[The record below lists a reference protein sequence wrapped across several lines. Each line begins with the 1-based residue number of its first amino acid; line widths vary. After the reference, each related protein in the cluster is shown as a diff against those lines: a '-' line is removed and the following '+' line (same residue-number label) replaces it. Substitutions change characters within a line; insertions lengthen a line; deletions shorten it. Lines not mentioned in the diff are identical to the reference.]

1 MNGRTVA
8 AVTIVVVALLALATV
23 VGLVHRARYGR
34 LRAAGGDLPAGLLTP
49 ARDTVTLLHFSS
61 ATCAPCRQVRAVCA
75 DLADGLDGVR
85 HVELD
90 AEEHLDAVRDL
101 GIWRLPTLLVVDR
114 RGTIARRTV
123 GVPDRASLRATV
135 TEVLAA

>member
-1 MNGRTVA
+1 MR
-8 AVTIVVVALLALATV
+8 AVPA
-23 VGLVHRARYGR
+23 GPGR
-34 LRAAGGDLPAGLLTP
+34 LRRSRRWPRRRP
-49 ARDTVTLLHFSS
+49 ARRV
-61 ATCAPCRQVRAVCA
+61 
-75 DLADGLDGVR
+75 
-85 HVELD
+85 D

-114 RGTIARRTV
+114 RGNIAQRTV

>member
-1 MNGRTVA
+1 M
-8 AVTIVVVALLALATV
+8 TIVVVALLAFATV
-23 VGLVHRARYGR
+23 VGLVYRARYGR
-34 LRAAGGDLPAGLLTP
+34 LHAAGGDLPPGLLAP

-75 DLADGLDGVR
+75 DLAGGLDGVR

-90 AEEHLDAVRDL
+90 ADEHLDAVRDL

-114 RGTIARRTV
+114 RGNIAQRTV

>member
-1 MNGRTVA
+1 
-8 AVTIVVVALLALATV
+8 VTIVVVALLALATV
-23 VGLVHRARYGR
+23 VGLVYRARYGR
-34 LRAAGGDLPAGLLTP
+34 LHAAGGDLPAGLLAP

-75 DLADGLDGVR
+75 DLAGGLDGVR

-90 AEEHLDAVRDL
+90 ADEHLDAVRDL

-114 RGTIARRTV
+114 RGNIAQRTV

>member
-1 MNGRTVA
+1 M
-8 AVTIVVVALLALATV
+8 VVLALLALATV
-23 VGLVHRARYGR
+23 AGLVYRARYGR

-75 DLADGLDGVR
+75 DLAREFAGTRDAVR

-114 RGTIARRTV
+114 HGTIARRTV

>member
-1 MNGRTVA
+1 M
-8 AVTIVVVALLALATV
+8 IVVVALLAVATV
-23 VGLVHRARYGR
+23 VGLVYRARYGR
-34 LRAAGGDLPAGLLTP
+34 LRATGGDLPAGLLTP
-49 ARDTVTLLHFSS
+49 GGDAVTLLHFSS

-75 DLADGLDGVR
+75 DLASAVSGVR

-114 RGTIARRTV
+114 RGHIARRTV
-123 GVPDRASLRATV
+123 GVPDRAELRATV

>member
-1 MNGRTVA
+1 M
-8 AVTIVVVALLALATV
+8 TIVVVALLAFATV
-23 VGLVHRARYGR
+23 VGLVYRARYGR
-34 LRAAGGDLPAGLLTP
+34 LHAAGGDLPEGLLTP

-75 DLADGLDGVR
+75 DLVGGLDGVR

-90 AEEHLDAVRDL
+90 ADEHLDAVRDL

-114 RGTIARRTV
+114 RGNIAQRTV

>member
-1 MNGRTVA
+1 M
-8 AVTIVVVALLALATV
+8 TIVVVALLALATV
-23 VGLVHRARYGR
+23 VGLVYRARYGK
-34 LRAAGGDLPAGLLTP
+34 LRAAGGDLPAGLLSP

-75 DLADGLDGVR
+75 DLASAVAGVR

-90 AEEHLDAVRDL
+90 ADEHLDAVRDL

-114 RGTIARRTV
+114 GGHIAQRTV
-123 GVPDRASLRATV
+123 GVPDRAALRATV

>member
-1 MNGRTVA
+1 M
-8 AVTIVVVALLALATV
+8 TIVVVALLALATV
-23 VGLVHRARYGR
+23 VGLVYRARYGR

-75 DLADGLDGVR
+75 DLAGGLDGVR

-114 RGTIARRTV
+114 RGNIARRTV
-123 GVPDRASLRATV
+123 GVPDRASLHATV

>member
-1 MNGRTVA
+1 MR
-8 AVTIVVVALLALATV
+8 AVPA
-23 VGLVHRARYGR
+23 GPGR
-34 LRAAGGDLPAGLLTP
+34 LRRSVAG
-49 ARDTVTLLHFSS
+49 
-61 ATCAPCRQVRAVCA
+61 
-75 DLADGLDGVR
+75 GLDGVR

-114 RGTIARRTV
+114 RGNIARRTV

>member
-1 MNGRTVA
+1 
-8 AVTIVVVALLALATV
+8 VTIVVVALLALATV
-23 VGLVHRARYGR
+23 VGLVYRARYGS

-61 ATCAPCRQVRAVCA
+61 ATCAPCRQVRRVCA

-90 AEEHLDAVRDL
+90 ADEHLDAVRDL

-114 RGTIARRTV
+114 RGNIARRTV

>member
-1 MNGRTVA
+1 M
-8 AVTIVVVALLALATV
+8 IVVVALLALATV
-23 VGLVHRARYGR
+23 AGLVYRARYGR
-34 LRAAGGDLPAGLLTP
+34 LRAATGDLPAGLIAP
-49 ARDTVTLLHFSS
+49 DRDAVTLLHFSS

-75 DLADGLDGVR
+75 EVASAVAGVR

-114 RGTIARRTV
+114 GGRIAQRTV

-135 TEVLAA
+135 TGVLAA

>member
-1 MNGRTVA
+1 M
-8 AVTIVVVALLALATV
+8 IVVVALLALATV
-23 VGLVHRARYGR
+23 VGLVYRARYGS
-34 LRAAGGDLPAGLLTP
+34 LRTAGGDLPAGLLTP
-49 ARDTVTLLHFSS
+49 APDTVTLLHFSS
-61 ATCAPCRQVRAVCA
+61 ATCAPCRQVRRVCA
-75 DLADGLDGVR
+75 DLAGEFTGGGSGVR

-90 AEEHLDAVRDL
+90 ADEHLDAVRDL

-114 RGTIARRTV
+114 RGNIAKRTV

>member
-1 MNGRTVA
+1 M
-8 AVTIVVVALLALATV
+8 TIVVLALLALATV

-75 DLADGLDGVR
+75 ELAGEFTGGGAGVR

-90 AEEHLDAVRDL
+90 ADEHLDAVRDL

-114 RGTIARRTV
+114 RGNIARRTV